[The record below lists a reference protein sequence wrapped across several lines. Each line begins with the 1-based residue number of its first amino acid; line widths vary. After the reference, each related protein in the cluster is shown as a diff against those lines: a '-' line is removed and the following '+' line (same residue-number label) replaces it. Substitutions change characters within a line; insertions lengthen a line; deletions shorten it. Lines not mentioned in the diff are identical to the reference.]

1 VLFATACLGER
12 ERPGPP
18 QLSFTIDDTTVVSSR
33 VDTVAGTVRA
43 QDGDGIDSVWV
54 TAGSLKWVDD
64 GGFSQAISTRYRLII
79 PSGTQPGTQIPMSFR
94 ARDASGFAVQR
105 DTYVVAVP

>member
-1 VLFATACLGER
+1 MFAAACLGER

-18 QLSFTIDDTTVVSSR
+18 QISFTIDDTTVVSSR
-33 VDTVAGTVRA
+33 ADTIAGTVRA
-43 QDGDGIDSVWV
+43 QDADGIDSLWI
-54 TAGSLKWVDD
+54 TAGAQQWVDD
-64 GGFSQAISTRYRLII
+64 GGFNQVLSIGYRLII

-94 ARDASGFAVQR
+94 ARDAAGFAVQR

>member
-1 VLFATACLGER
+1 LFAAACLGER

-18 QLSFTIDDTTVVSSR
+18 QISFTIDDTTVVSSR
-33 VDTVAGTVRA
+33 ADTIAGTVRA
-43 QDGDGIDSVWV
+43 QDADGIDSLWI
-54 TAGSLKWVDD
+54 TAGAQQWVDD
-64 GGFSQAISTRYRLII
+64 GGFNQVLSIGYRLII

-94 ARDASGFAVQR
+94 ARDAAGFAVQR